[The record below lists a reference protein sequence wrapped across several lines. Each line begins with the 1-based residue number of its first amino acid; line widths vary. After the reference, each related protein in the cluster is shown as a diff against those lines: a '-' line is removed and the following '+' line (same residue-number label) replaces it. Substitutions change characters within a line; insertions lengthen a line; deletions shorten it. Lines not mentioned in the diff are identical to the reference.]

1 MVHINGQQI
10 ESVDLRII
18 KVKADMFDLDQA
30 IRRKTQELK
39 ELLIEQDKLRK
50 EKNAV

>member
-1 MVHINGQQI
+1 
-10 ESVDLRII
+10 
-18 KVKADMFDLDQA
+18 MFDLDQA